1 MTYYTDWESFET
13 AASSLYA
20 SAPRQARYTVKYR
33 NCDSQ
38 LMLKVTD
45 DATCVQYR
53 TERLDD
59 IRRMA
64 RLHRILAQTASQR
77 QQDIKEL
84 SPIVPVTQKQEEPLR
99 ELHGKSAQQGGKKR
113 GRGKKRN

>member
-1 MTYYTDWESFET
+1 
-13 AASSLYA
+13 SSLYA
-20 SAPRQARYTVKYR
+20 SAPGRARYTVKYR

-38 LMLKVTD
+38 LTLKVTD

-59 IRRMA
+59 IKRIA
-64 RLHRILAQTASQR
+64 GLHRILAQTTSQR

-84 SPIVPVTQKQEEPLR
+84 SPIVPVTQKAEEPK
-99 ELHGKSAQQGGKKR
+99 EQQQQQGGKKR